1 MSSELESDRA
11 TLVNLAL
18 LGPKVLVTM
27 RPRPSRKFDKPAVRI
42 MLQVTRIQVV
52 RSLLDSER
60 GLRYRNLG
68 ASVHA
73 TRHSSPIRGLWLRPY
88 PRPLVTAP
96 AWTFR
101 GRVCCRQAQSP
112 RAATAV
118 GPSQDG
124 RGALRGHGGC
134 QWRGRGRGAGLR
146 LGAFGI
152 RLRGQGL
159 AASTGPSPPES
170 PARAAPSRLFC
181 VTVMRRGIGAHDSD
195 DSQGY

>member
-1 MSSELESDRA
+1 MSSELESDGA
-11 TLVNLAL
+11 TLVNLAFF
-18 LGPKVLVTM
+18 GPKVLVTM

-42 MLQVTRIQVV
+42 MLQVTQLVS
-52 RSLLDSER
+52 SLLER

-73 TRHSSPIRGLWLRPY
+73 TRHSSPIRGRWLRPY
-88 PRPLVTAP
+88 PWPLLTAL

-159 AASTGPSPPES
+159 AAKPGLHRPSPLH
-170 PARAAPSRLFC
+170 APLQ
-181 VTVMRRGIGAHDSD
+181 A
-195 DSQGY
+195 GYSA

>member
-1 MSSELESDRA
+1 MSSELESDTA

-42 MLQVTRIQVV
+42 VLQVTRIV

-73 TRHSSPIRGLWLRPY
+73 TRRSSPIRGRWLRPY
-88 PRPLVTAP
+88 PWPFITAL

-152 RLRGQGL
+152 RLRGQG
-159 AASTGPSPPES
+159 TGSSPPES

-181 VTVMRRGIGAHDSD
+181 ATVTRRGIGAHDSA
-195 DSQGY
+195 DSQGYWFHS

>member
-18 LGPKVLVTM
+18 LGPKVLVTIMM

-42 MLQVTRIQVV
+42 MLQVTRIV

-68 ASVHA
+68 ARVHA
-73 TRHSSPIRGLWLRPY
+73 TRNSSPIRGRWLRPY
-88 PRPLVTAP
+88 PWPLITTL

-146 LGAFGI
+146 LGAFGS
-152 RLRGQGL
+152 GS
-159 AASTGPSPPES
+159 AA
-170 PARAAPSRLFC
+170 R
-181 VTVMRRGIGAHDSD
+181 V
-195 DSQGY
+195 

>member
-1 MSSELESDRA
+1 
-11 TLVNLAL
+11 
-18 LGPKVLVTM
+18 
-27 RPRPSRKFDKPAVRI
+27 
-42 MLQVTRIQVV
+42 MLQVTQIVS
-52 RSLLDSER
+52 SLLER
-60 GLRYRNLG
+60 GLRYFNLG

-73 TRHSSPIRGLWLRPY
+73 THHSPPIRGLWLRPY

-101 GRVCCRQAQSP
+101 GRVCCRHWQAQSP

-124 RGALRGHGGC
+124 RSALRGHGGC

-146 LGAFGI
+146 LGAFGS
-152 RLRGQGL
+152 GSAGL
-159 AASTGPSPPES
+159 AASTGPLPPES

-181 VTVMRRGIGAHDSD
+181 VTVTRRGDRSTR
-195 DSQGY
+195 Q

>member
-42 MLQVTRIQVV
+42 MLRVTRIV

-68 ASVHA
+68 ARVHA
-73 TRHSSPIRGLWLRPY
+73 TRHSSPIRGRWLRPY
-88 PRPLVTAP
+88 PWPLITAL

-124 RGALRGHGGC
+124 RGALRGQGGC
-134 QWRGRGRGAGLR
+134 RWRGRGSGAGLT

-159 AASTGPSPPES
+159 AASTGPSPPEA
-170 PARAAPSRLFC
+170 PARAAPSRLFR
-181 VTVMRRGIGAHDSD
+181 VTVTRRGIGAHDSD